1 MNRIKYICL
10 IFLAGTNALLYGTA
24 DYSIIL
30 ERNIFSQ
37 PPPPKP
43 EIKETPII
51 KPPPVPALSSM
62 VDLTGIIYFSEG
74 DSFAVLNLKRRNEE
88 VVYKAGDV
96 IESAEIIKVEENSV
110 TFMYD
115 GKEEKL
121 YLKQDAGN
129 AGLVEVSPGV
139 TAMVDEGK
147 NEDGTPKIINPSAGE
162 MPTFAD
168 PVSVDFSKTL
178 ADLRNDKDLMKNL
191 NVAPDVKNGKIEGFR
206 MNNIPPGSLPYA
218 YGLRDGDVLRSVNGV
233 FIDSVA
239 KGFSVYNQIV
249 KDKTEVVTVEV
260 LRNNSPLV
268 FTFRLK

>member
-10 IFLAGTNALLYGTA
+10 IFLAGTIASLYGTA

-51 KPPPVPALSSM
+51 KPPPVPALSSL
-62 VDLTGIIYFSEG
+62 VDLTGIVYFTEG

-96 IESAEIIKVEENSV
+96 IENAEIMKIEENCV
-110 TFMYD
+110 TFLYD

-121 YLKQDAGN
+121 FLKQDVGEAGF
-129 AGLVEVSPGV
+129 VEVAPGV
-139 TAMVDEGK
+139 TAVVEEGK
-147 NEDGTPKIINPSAGE
+147 NEDGTPKIVNPSAVE
-162 MPTFAD
+162 MPTFAE
-168 PVSVDFSKTL
+168 PVSVEFSKTL

-191 NVAPDVKNGKIEGFR
+191 NVAPDLKNGKIGGFKI
-206 MNNIPPGSLPYA
+206 NNIPAGSLPYT

-239 KGFSVYNQIV
+239 KGFSVYNQII

-260 LRNNSPLV
+260 LRNNAPLV